1 MTDALHPSIHP
12 SIWVPTHIRKNAK
25 NETPKRRPVFRPVP
39 ETLMTIHDSS
49 FNTYTYIHV
58 CILPIWDTRGVL
70 YVCSVRILQIIM
82 VVVEE
87 FFVRMEDENDGTRT
101 RGASRR
107 VSRLGGSVR
116 VVRFLSVRIGFYRI
130 GSRVFRGR
138 VRTVY
143 CVFGVPN
150 HPYVGGLGWL
160 DGWNGWMEWVGMG
173 HGWNGTH

>member
-1 MTDALHPSIHP
+1 
-12 SIWVPTHIRKNAK
+12 
-25 NETPKRRPVFRPVP
+25 
-39 ETLMTIHDSS
+39 
-49 FNTYTYIHV
+49 
-58 CILPIWDTRGVL
+58 
-70 YVCSVRILQIIM
+70 M

-87 FFVRMEDENDGTRT
+87 FFVRMEDEDDGT

-143 CVFGVPN
+143 CVLGVPN
-150 HPYVGGLGWL
+150 HPYVGGH
-160 DGWNGWMEWVGMG
+160 GWMDGMRWDDDG
-173 HGWNGTH
+173 MGWNGTRMERDALEPGARARSG